1 MLPPLQFLIDALFPP
16 QCIPCGKKLAS
27 SHINSHTGTFLSVC
41 EACFDAIPIR
51 TGFVC
56 SRCGA
61 RQPTLVN
68 GCHKGTP
75 IIVAA
80 TEYSNHE
87 TQALIHAL
95 KYEHV
100 RIASLPL
107 AALIAHH
114 IATHEEIVE
123 RGPFILIP
131 IPLHTKKEAARGY
144 NQSELLARELTK
156 LFPQTFSLCSDSLIR
171 IKNIPSQTTRKTHSE
186 RASNVHGSFFVA
198 KPETLVGKIVF
209 IIDDVSTSGAT
220 IREAARV
227 LKHAGARNVLGLV
240 VAKA

>member
-1 MLPPLQFLIDALFPP
+1 MLPPLQYLIDALFPP

-27 SHINSHTGTFLSVC
+27 ANTRSDTGGFLSVC

-56 SRCGA
+56 SQCGA

-68 GCHKGTP
+68 ECHKGTP
-75 IIVAA
+75 IIAAA
-80 TEYSNHE
+80 TEYSNYE

-95 KYEHV
+95 KYEHI
-100 RIASLPL
+100 RIASAPL
-107 AALIAHH
+107 AKLIVRH
-114 IATHEEIVE
+114 ISTHKDIAE
-123 RGPFILIP
+123 RGPFLLIP
-131 IPLHTKKEAARGY
+131 IPLHKKKESKRGY
-144 NQSELLARELTK
+144 NQSELLARELTN
-156 LFPQTFSLCSDSLIR
+156 LLPQTFSLRSDSLIR

-186 RASNVHGSFFVA
+186 RADNVEGSFLAA
-198 KPETLVGKIVF
+198 KPEALAGKIIFV
-209 IIDDVSTSGAT
+209 IDDVSTSGAT

-227 LKHAGARNVLGLV
+227 LKRAGARNVLGLV